1 MGQWLR
7 LCASTA
13 GGLGS
18 IPSWEAKSPHT
29 MQVEQPKKKNSGKNV
44 TTHTPLKQVYSS
56 PAGEFGHHSLT
67 GQALHSQR
75 DAKEGLC

>member
-1 MGQWLR
+1 MVQWLR

-13 GGLGS
+13 GGLGL
-18 IPSWEAKSPHT
+18 IPSWEAKIPHT

-56 PAGEFGHHSLT
+56 PAGEFGHHSLI